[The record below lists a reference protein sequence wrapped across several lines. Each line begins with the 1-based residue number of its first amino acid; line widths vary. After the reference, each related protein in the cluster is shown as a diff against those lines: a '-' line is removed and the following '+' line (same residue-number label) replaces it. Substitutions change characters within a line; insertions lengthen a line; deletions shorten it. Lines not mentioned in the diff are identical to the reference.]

1 MALFEFAP
9 RDNGPDGSRIQH
21 SCNCRCKIHEYTKK
35 PLVLVDHINIMDI
48 RLSRPCIEDPTR
60 YIAECHLGEKVRME
74 KLCDILRS
82 MGAKDLKCSIKL
94 GVARFELE
102 GRSVMIYQSGRVD
115 IRRIKTADEA
125 RKVMGQIMRMIQGAL
140 NGTSS

>member
-1 MALFEFAP
+1 
-9 RDNGPDGSRIQH
+9 
-21 SCNCRCKIHEYTKK
+21 
-35 PLVLVDHINIMDI
+35 
-48 RLSRPCIEDPTR
+48 
-60 YIAECHLGEKVRME
+60 
-74 KLCDILRS
+74 

-115 IRRIKTADEA
+115 IRRIQTTDEA
-125 RKVMGQIMRMIQGAL
+125 REVMGLIKSMIEDAL

>member
-1 MALFEFAP
+1 
-9 RDNGPDGSRIQH
+9 
-21 SCNCRCKIHEYTKK
+21 
-35 PLVLVDHINIMDI
+35 MDI

-60 YIAECHLGEKVRME
+60 YIAECHLGRKVMME
-74 KLCDILRS
+74 KLCDILRN

-115 IRRIKTADEA
+115 IRRIQTTDEA
-125 RKVMGQIMRMIQGAL
+125 REVMGLIKSMIEDAL